1 MAPRVSAALGLVLTA
16 ALVLPAVAATPG
28 SGSWSGKTR
37 QGKSIGFKVTPGGG
51 KVKKVK
57 FGFRGH
63 CDNGASTSGTVSMPG
78 PFTVSGGTFTA
89 KGGSSV
95 VRGTFTSRTKAR
107 GTLRQ
112 RGTLFDP
119 VSLRQVSCTSGKVRW
134 TARR

>member
-1 MAPRVSAALGLVLTA
+1 MAPRLSATFGLLLAA

-28 SGSWSGKTR
+28 GGSWSGKSR
-37 QGKSIGFKVTPGGG
+37 QGKPIGFKVTPGGG
-51 KVKKVK
+51 KVKKIK

-63 CDNGASTSGTVSMPG
+63 CDNGASTTGTVSMPG
-78 PFTVSGGTFTA
+78 PFPVSGGKFTA

-95 VRGTFTSRTKAR
+95 VRGAFTSRTKAR

-119 VSLRQVSCTSGKVRW
+119 VSLRQVSCTSGKVGW
-134 TARR
+134 TAKR